1 MESSNFADICSKLS
15 LIKNGLK
22 HLDLTY
28 SQLLELE
35 FLVSQISDE
44 TKSLM
49 YKLINESNYGN

>member
-1 MESSNFADICSKLS
+1 MEASNFSDICSKLS

-35 FLVSQISDE
+35 FIVSQISDE

>member
-35 FLVSQISDE
+35 LIASQISDE
-44 TKSLM
+44 TKALM
-49 YKLINESNYGN
+49 YKLINEK

>member
-22 HLDLTY
+22 HLDLKY

-35 FLVSQISDE
+35 SIEHELSDE
-44 TKSLM
+44 TKVLM
-49 YKLINESNYGN
+49 YKLINEK